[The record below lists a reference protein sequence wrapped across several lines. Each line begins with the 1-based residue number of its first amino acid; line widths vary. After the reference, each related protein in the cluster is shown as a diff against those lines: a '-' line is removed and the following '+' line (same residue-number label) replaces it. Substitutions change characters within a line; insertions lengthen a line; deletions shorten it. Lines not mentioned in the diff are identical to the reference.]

1 MYLLGRGP
9 NAKDYGRPS
18 WRGRGGGQA
27 MPTEQMRSAQAKG
40 ILKSGGQPKGIK
52 SGIYKKAP

>member
-40 ILKSGGQPKGIK
+40 ILKSGGQPKGMK
-52 SGIYKKAP
+52 SGIY